1 MKNVIPVLAA
11 ALIATTG
18 ASSAAHAALVDFGV
32 AAIGG
37 TITFSG
43 GSTLDTSSSLDLDGA
58 ILGVSSIGPGDESG
72 LVTFGSGPNDT
83 VSLTEPIAYG
93 AGSGPVSDPISAVK
107 SWTGIIGGKSDTFT
121 ETLTK
126 VTDIDRA
133 TMNAI
138 TVTLTGTL
146 TDSLGLFTNAKA
158 ELILGASQVEG
169 GGSAISASMTN
180 TAVSSIPE
188 PSTWV
193 MMALGFVGLG
203 YAAVRRGSRDR
214 SVLAV

>member
-18 ASSAAHAALVDFGV
+18 ASSAAQAALVDFGV
-32 AAIGG
+32 AALGG
-37 TITFSG
+37 TITFGG
-43 GSTLDTSSSLDLDGA
+43 GSTLDNSSSLDLDGA
-58 ILGVSSIGPGDESG
+58 ILVVSSLGAGDESG
-72 LVTFGSGPNDT
+72 LTVFPGGVNNTVVLTHPIDYGTGSGVVNT
-83 VSLTEPIAYG
+83 PID
-93 AGSGPVSDPISAVK
+93 VVK
-107 SWTGIIGGKSDTFT
+107 TWTGIVGGHTDSFT

-138 TVTLTGTL
+138 TVTLSGTL
-146 TDSLGLFTNAKA
+146 SDTLGLFVDTPAN
-158 ELILGASQVEG
+158 LILGANQVEG

-180 TAVSSIPE
+180 TAASSIPE

-193 MMALGFVGLG
+193 MMALGFVALG
-203 YAAVRRGSRDR
+203 YAAVRRSSKDR